1 MPAAVGVPC
10 GVVWTAAAALYLYV
24 NAKLQPPSSPPLR
37 SCELPVSFMWG
48 DKTFAKARTAG
59 TNSTEAGQARAKAEA
74 NIALGLLEEE
84 GD

>member
-1 MPAAVGVPC
+1 
-10 GVVWTAAAALYLYV
+10 
-24 NAKLQPPSSPPLR
+24 
-37 SCELPVSFMWG
+37 MWG

-59 TNSTEAGQARAKAEA
+59 TISTEAGQARAKAEA